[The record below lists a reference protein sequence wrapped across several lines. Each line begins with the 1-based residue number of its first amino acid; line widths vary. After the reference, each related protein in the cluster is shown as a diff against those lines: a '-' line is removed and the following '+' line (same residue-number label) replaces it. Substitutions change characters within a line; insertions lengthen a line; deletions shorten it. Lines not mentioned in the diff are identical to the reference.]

1 MKERD
6 LQIDGLKYFLIC
18 LVVIMHCAQ
27 GGRYNDLFSTS
38 LYSVIY
44 TFHIPLFVLLSG
56 YFFHCKTIGE
66 INNSNLRILEP
77 LLVFHLFS
85 IRSLNPIQ
93 WITFEPC
100 PLWYL
105 LSLMF
110 WRYMAYYT
118 GIISERLV
126 GEGNKRYKFIIQ
138 LSVAVL
144 VYLLSFVLIKHG
156 TLFSIMR
163 TCQFFPFFMVGVC
176 LSKNTLEHIRRD
188 KTLKVFLVLATLIC
202 IFILVLYSGPK
213 LCAINFS
220 KYNLFSLSEILER
233 SYVSTLVLKILV
245 NLMALLI
252 CFGFLALFRAP
263 KWFCLYGKSTLFILC
278 CHVPFY
284 YISAQFCS
292 NFYVGILIGLIVT
305 ISLTVVSLSKK
316 SKEILYPISFIIK
329 QLKYETKK

>member
-6 LQIDGLKYFLIC
+6 LQIDGVKYFLIC

-110 WRYMAYYT
+110 WRYMTYYT
-118 GIISERLV
+118 GIISERI
-126 GEGNKRYKFIIQ
+126 GGNRRSKYVIQ

-144 VYLLSFVLIKHG
+144 VYLLSFVLIKYG

-163 TCQFFPFFMVGVC
+163 TCQFFPFFMVGFC
-176 LSKNTLEHIRRD
+176 LSKNTVEHIRKDITIR
-188 KTLKVFLVLATLIC
+188 VFLVLSTLIC
-202 IFILVLYSGPK
+202 IVILVLYSGPK

-220 KYNLFSLSEILER
+220 KYNLFSLSEILEL
-233 SYVSTLVLKILV
+233 SYASTLALKILV

-252 CFGFLALFRAP
+252 CFGFLAIFRAP
-263 KWFCLYGKSTLFILC
+263 KWFCLYGNSTLFILC
-278 CHVPFY
+278 FHVPLY
-284 YISAQFCS
+284 YISAHLCS
-292 NFYVGILIGLIVT
+292 NFYIGIFIGLIVT
-305 ISLTVVSLSKK
+305 ISLTIVSLSIK
-316 SKEILYPISFIIK
+316 SKEILYPITFIIK
-329 QLKYETKK
+329 QLNHETKK

>member
-44 TFHIPLFVLLSG
+44 TFHMPLFVLLSG

-118 GIISERLV
+118 GIISERI
-126 GEGNKRYKFIIQ
+126 GGGNRRNKYVIQ

-144 VYLLSFVLIKHG
+144 VYLLSFVLIKYG
-156 TLFSIMR
+156 TFFSIMR
-163 TCQFFPFFMVGVC
+163 TCQFFPFFMVGFC
-176 LSKNTLEHIRRD
+176 LSQKNVEHIRKD
-188 KTLKVFLVLATLIC
+188 ITLRVFLVLSTLIC
-202 IFILVLYSGPK
+202 IVILVLYSGPK

-220 KYNLFSLSEILER
+220 KYNLFSLSEILEL
-233 SYVSTLVLKILV
+233 SYASTLALKILV

-252 CFGFLALFRAP
+252 CFGFLAIFRAP
-263 KWFCLYGKSTLFILC
+263 KWFCLYGNSTLFILC
-278 CHVPFY
+278 LHVPLY
-284 YISAQFCS
+284 YISAHLCS
-292 NFYVGILIGLIVT
+292 NFYIGIFIGLIVT
-305 ISLTVVSLSKK
+305 ISLTIVSLSIK
-316 SKEILYPISFIIK
+316 SKEILYPITFIIN
-329 QLKYETKK
+329 QLNHETKK